1 MRTYFLFYF
10 TAGLALL
17 TTGCAGPEP
26 KYRTDA
32 TVKDIMDSVVDPN
45 ADYIWDAVSSD
56 SSIKGLVEKAPKT
69 DEDWKEVRRHAVS
82 LMEAM
87 NMLQIPGRPV
97 AHPGER
103 AADPRVEE
111 PPEVIKTMIDSDRE
125 SWIKYSNSLY
135 DATALIL
142 KAVEAKNVY
151 GILDAGD
158 RIDQACETCHL
169 KYWYPKQTLLLEKTK
184 QSGSVRKT
192 P

>member
-1 MRTYFLFYF
+1 MLGS
-10 TAGLALL
+10 TA
-17 TTGCAGPEP
+17 CMGPEP
-26 KYRTDA
+26 QYRTDA
-32 TVKDIMDSVVDPN
+32 TVKDIMDSIVDPN
-45 ADYIWDAVSSD
+45 ADYLWDAVSTD
-56 SSIKGLVEKAPKT
+56 STLKGIVEKAPKT

-97 AHPGER
+97 AKPGEK

-111 PPEVIKTMIDSDRE
+111 PPEVIKTMIDSDRRT
-125 SWIKYSNSLY
+125 WAANANGLY

-142 KAVEAKNVY
+142 KAVDAKNVD

-158 RIDQACETCHL
+158 RIDKACETCHL
-169 KYWYPKQTLLLEKTK
+169 KYWYPKQTQLLEDLKRG
-184 QSGSVRKT
+184 GSERKA